1 MDVPFKRIVL
11 AVDGSPPSERAVGVC
26 ADLAASLGAEVTIIH
41 VNIDPVMAVPPVAPT
56 EAMIA
61 PPVLTER
68 ALREADAAGQAIVSR
83 AVDALKAKGVP
94 VTAQQARGP
103 VGRRVVETAN
113 ELSADLIAL
122 GSHGHGRL
130 EELLLGS
137 VSDAVARHAR
147 CSVLIVR

>member
-1 MDVPFKRIVL
+1 MAFSRIVL
-11 AVDGSPPSERAVGVC
+11 AVDGSPPSERAVEVC
-26 ADLAASLGAEVTIIH
+26 AALAGALGAQVTVIH
-41 VNIDPVMAVPPVAPT
+41 VNVDPLMVVPPVAPT

-61 PPVLTER
+61 PPVLTDE
-68 ALREADAAGQAIVSR
+68 ALRQEEAAGEAVLAR
-83 AVDALKAKGVP
+83 AAEALRISGLT
-94 VTAQQARGP
+94 VTTRRARGP
-103 VGRRVVETAN
+103 VGQRVVEAAN
-113 ELSADLIAL
+113 EITADLIVV

>member
-1 MDVPFKRIVL
+1 V
-11 AVDGSPPSERAVGVC
+11 AV
-26 ADLAASLGAEVTIIH
+26 IH
-41 VNIDPVMAVPPVAPT
+41 VNIDPVMIMPPVAPT

-61 PPVLTER
+61 PPVLTDQ
-68 ALREADAAGQAIVSR
+68 ALREADAAGQAILAR
-83 AVDALKAKGVP
+83 ALDALRTRSVKA
-94 VTAQQARGP
+94 TARQARGP
-103 VGRRVVETAN
+103 VGQRVVEAAN
-113 ELSADLIAL
+113 ELSADLIVL

>member
-1 MDVPFKRIVL
+1 MPFKRIVL
-11 AVDGSPPSERAVGVC
+11 AVDGSPPSERAVAVC
-26 ADLAASLGAEVTIIH
+26 ADLAASLSAEVAVIH
-41 VNIDPVMAVPPVAPT
+41 VNIDPVMVVPPVAPT

-61 PPVLTER
+61 PPVLTEQ

-83 AVDALKAKGVP
+83 AVDVLKAKGVR
-94 VTAQQARGP
+94 VTARQARGP
-103 VGRRVVETAN
+103 VGQRVVEAAN
-113 ELSADLIAL
+113 ELAADLIVL

>member
-1 MDVPFKRIVL
+1 VDVVFKRIVL
-11 AVDGSPPSERAVGVC
+11 AVDGSPPSERAVSVC
-26 ADLAASLGAEVTIIH
+26 ADLAASLGAEVAVIH
-41 VNIDPVMAVPPVAPT
+41 VNIDPVMIMPPVAPT

-61 PPVLTER
+61 PPVLTDQ
-68 ALREADAAGQAIVSR
+68 ALREADAAGQAILAR
-83 AVDALKAKGVP
+83 ALDALRTRSVKA
-94 VTAQQARGP
+94 TARQARGP
-103 VGRRVVETAN
+103 VGQRVVEAAN
-113 ELSADLIAL
+113 ELSADLIVL